1 MSGTECGFDAAR
13 LRAARTAA
21 GASAA
26 RIMRVTGVSER
37 AVSFYLAG
45 SRVPRPEHL
54 VLLAA
59 AVGVAP
65 ADLCVVDQ
73 ERLAHL
79 RVFTGRSRVRM
90 ATVLGMA
97 EATYRELEN
106 TGHRGRAARARY
118 DPDQDRTLPWQEW
131 AAPLF
136 GVTPERLA
144 PAEQRT
150 REHCRAERER
160 RWARMD
166 ERDRAR
172 VAAVEVAGRQTRA
185 ILHPEG

>member
-1 MSGTECGFDAAR
+1 MSGTEYGFDAAR

-37 AVSFYLAG
+37 AVFLYLAG
-45 SRVPRPEHL
+45 SRVPRPGHL
-54 VLLAA
+54 VLLAT

-65 ADLCVVDQ
+65 ADLCAVDQ

-79 RVFTGRSRVRM
+79 RVYTGRSRAQM

-118 DPDQDRTLPWQEW
+118 DPDQDRWTPWEQW

-144 PAEQRT
+144 AAEQRT
-150 REHCRAERER
+150 QAHCRAERER
-160 RWARMD
+160 RWERMR
-166 ERDRAR
+166 ERDPAR
-172 VAAVEVAGRQTRA
+172 TAAIEEAGRRLRTV
-185 ILHPEG
+185 LHPDT